1 MSHPDSAIIFV
12 PGIRPKPPAA
22 QQASPLRRCIVA
34 GVMRAGASDEEAA
47 ALAEAFSLVGWSLQ
61 FYGEHGDIAPD
72 LPGIEQLVLGGGSL
86 EADRVDALS
95 LDARVTS
102 GLYALG
108 DRFPL
113 LTNLFSTRRMQTR
126 VAEIHRYFHD
136 PNGTA
141 RAARLM
147 VADALQN
154 AWDRGQRVMLI
165 GHSFGSVIAYDTL
178 WELSHLDS
186 RPGAVDKFVTMGS
199 PLTMGYIRKHL
210 KGAAHA
216 MASRYPTNIG
226 RWLNLAAVGEVTA
239 LNRRLADCFA
249 PMAEHGFVGSI
260 EDDLTLVN
268 QFRGPDGLNVH
279 KCYGYMASTTVA
291 DLLLAW
297 QRARPD

>member
-1 MSHPDSAIIFV
+1 MSYPDPAIIFV
-12 PGIRPKPPAA
+12 PGIRPKPPPGE
-22 QQASPLRRCIVA
+22 QAMQLRRCLVA
-34 GVMRAGASDEEAA
+34 GLSRAGASDSEAA
-47 ALAEAFSLVGWSLQ
+47 QLAGAFSLVGWSLQ
-61 FYGEHGDIAPD
+61 FYGEHADIGPD
-72 LPGIEQLVLGGGSL
+72 IHGIERLVLGDDSID
-86 EADRVDALS
+86 ADRAEALS
-95 LDARVTS
+95 IDARITA
-102 GLYALG
+102 GFYALG
-108 DRFPL
+108 DRFPA

-178 WELSHLDS
+178 WELSHMDC
-186 RPGAVDKFVTMGS
+186 RPGRVDTLVTMGS
-199 PLTMGYIRKHL
+199 PLTMGYIRRHL

-216 MASRYPTNIG
+216 PASRYPTNIG
-226 RWLNLAAVGEVTA
+226 RWVNLAAVGEVTA

-249 PMAEHGFVGSI
+249 PMAERGCVGAI

-268 QFRGPDGLNVH
+268 QFRGSDGLNVH

-297 QRARPD
+297 QRASED